1 MCGRAHLAELGGAI
15 LAVFVLVRASHDT
28 RNSGSHVTRNSGSH
42 VTRNRGA
49 RDMWHVTGGHLIGV
63 QLQRQLLVGGFD
75 LRGSEMRLS

>member
-15 LAVFVLVRASHDT
+15 LAVFVLVGASHD
-28 RNSGSHVTRNSGSH
+28 TRNSGSH